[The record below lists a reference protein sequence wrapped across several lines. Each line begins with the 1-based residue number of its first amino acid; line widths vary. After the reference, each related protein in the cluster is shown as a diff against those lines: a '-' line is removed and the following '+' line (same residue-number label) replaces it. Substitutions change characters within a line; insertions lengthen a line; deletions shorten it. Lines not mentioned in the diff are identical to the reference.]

1 MKRLII
7 TIDGPAGAGK
17 TTVSRKLADRLNYK
31 YIDTGALYRGVA
43 FEAKLTGVSQ
53 DDDIGLKKLCSILK
67 LNFVKDKRGLRLLS
81 NNSDITDQIR
91 TPEISMMASA
101 VSARPVVRKYLLD
114 FQRNMGR
121 EKGVVFEGRDMGTV
135 VFPDADKKFYLDA
148 SQKVRAIRRY
158 GELESKTSQTVEEVE
173 SEMRLRDDND
183 SKREAAP
190 MKPADDALIVDS
202 TDLSVDDVVEMM
214 LDYINKKR
222 FNKINR
228 CFLTLSLLFIK
239 NAIF

>member
-1 MKRLII
+1 MKSLLI

-17 TTVSRKLADRLNYK
+17 TTVSRKLADHLNYK

-43 FEAKLTGVSQ
+43 FEARFARVTQ
-53 DDDIGLKKLCSILK
+53 DDDIGLENLCNTLN
-67 LNFVKDKRGLRLLS
+67 LNFVKDERGLRLLS
-81 NNSDITDQIR
+81 NHSDITDQIR

-114 FQRNMGR
+114 LQRNMGR

-158 GELESKTSQTVEEVE
+158 RELESKTFQTLEDVEREI
-173 SEMRLRDDND
+173 RLRDEND
-183 SKREAAP
+183 RKREIAP
-190 MKPADDALIVDS
+190 MKPADDALIIDS
-202 TDLSVDDVVEMM
+202 TDLSVDDIVEMM
-214 LDYINKKR
+214 LAYIGIGK
-222 FNKINR
+222 
-228 CFLTLSLLFIK
+228 
-239 NAIF
+239 

>member
-1 MKRLII
+1 MKRFLI

-17 TTVSRKLADRLNYK
+17 TTVSRELADRLNYK

-43 FEAKLTGVSQ
+43 FEAKFAGVSQ
-53 DDDIGLKKLCSILK
+53 YDDTGLENLCST
-67 LNFVKDKRGLRLLS
+67 LNLDFVKDERGLRLLS

-114 FQRNMGR
+114 LQRNLGR

-158 GELESKTSQTVEEVE
+158 RELESKTFQILEDVEKEIG
-173 SEMRLRDDND
+173 LRDEND
-183 SKREAAP
+183 RKREVAP
-190 MKPADDALIVDS
+190 MKPADDAVIIDS
-202 TDLSVDDVVEMM
+202 TDLSANDVVEMM
-214 LDYINKKR
+214 LDYILK
-222 FNKINR
+222 
-228 CFLTLSLLFIK
+228 
-239 NAIF
+239 

>member
-1 MKRLII
+1 MKSLLI

-17 TTVSRKLADRLNYK
+17 TSVSRELADRLNYK

-43 FEAKLTGVSQ
+43 LEARFAGVSQ
-53 DDDIGLKKLCSILK
+53 DDDTGLENLCSTLN
-67 LNFVKDKRGLRLLS
+67 LNFVKDERGLRLLS

-114 FQRNMGR
+114 LQRNLGR

-158 GELESKTSQTVEEVE
+158 RELESKTFQILEDVEKEIG
-173 SEMRLRDDND
+173 LRDEND
-183 SKREAAP
+183 RKREVAP
-190 MKPADDALIVDS
+190 MKPADDAVIIDS
-202 TDLSVDDVVEMM
+202 TDLSANDVVEMM
-214 LDYINKKR
+214 LDYIGMGK
-222 FNKINR
+222 
-228 CFLTLSLLFIK
+228 
-239 NAIF
+239 

>member
-1 MKRLII
+1 MKSLLI

-17 TTVSRKLADRLNYK
+17 TSVSRELADRLNYK

-43 FEAKLTGVSQ
+43 LEARFAGVGQ
-53 DDDIGLKKLCSILK
+53 DDDTGLENLCSTLN
-67 LNFVKDKRGLRLLS
+67 LNFIKDEKGLRLLS

-114 FQRNMGR
+114 LQRNMGR

-158 GELESKTSQTVEEVE
+158 RELESKTFQRLEDVEREI
-173 SEMRLRDDND
+173 SLRDEND
-183 SKREAAP
+183 GKREVAP
-190 MKPADDALIVDS
+190 MKPADDAVIVDS
-202 TDLSVDDVVEMM
+202 TDLSVNDVVEMM
-214 LDYINKKR
+214 LAYILK
-222 FNKINR
+222 
-228 CFLTLSLLFIK
+228 
-239 NAIF
+239 

>member
-1 MKRLII
+1 MKNLLI

-17 TTVSRKLADRLNYK
+17 TSVSRELADRLNYK

-43 FEAKLTGVSQ
+43 LEARFAGVGQ
-53 DDDIGLKKLCSILK
+53 DDDTGLENLCSTLN
-67 LNFVKDKRGLRLLS
+67 LNFVKDERGLRLLS

-114 FQRNMGR
+114 LQRNMGR

-135 VFPDADKKFYLDA
+135 VFPNADKKFYLDA

-158 GELESKTSQTVEEVE
+158 RELGSKTFQRLDDVEREI
-173 SEMRLRDDND
+173 SLRDEND
-183 SKREAAP
+183 GKREVAP
-190 MKPADDALIVDS
+190 MKPADDAVILDS
-202 TDLSVDDVVEMM
+202 TDLSVNDVVEMM
-214 LDYINKKR
+214 LAYILK
-222 FNKINR
+222 
-228 CFLTLSLLFIK
+228 
-239 NAIF
+239 

>member
-1 MKRLII
+1 MKRLLI

-17 TTVSRKLADRLNYK
+17 TTVSRELADRLNYK

-43 FEAKLTGVSQ
+43 LEARFAGVSQ
-53 DDDIGLKKLCSILK
+53 DDDTGLENLCSTLN
-67 LNFVKDKRGLRLLS
+67 LNFVKDERGLRLLS

-114 FQRNMGR
+114 LQRNMGR

-158 GELESKTSQTVEEVE
+158 RELGSKTFQRLEDVEREI
-173 SEMRLRDDND
+173 SLRDEND
-183 SKREAAP
+183 GKREVAP
-190 MKPADDALIVDS
+190 MKPADDAVIVDS
-202 TDLSVDDVVEMM
+202 TDLSVNDVVEMM
-214 LDYINKKR
+214 LDYILK
-222 FNKINR
+222 
-228 CFLTLSLLFIK
+228 
-239 NAIF
+239 

>member
-1 MKRLII
+1 MKSLLI

-17 TTVSRKLADRLNYK
+17 TSVSRELADRLNYK

-43 FEAKLTGVSQ
+43 LEARFAGVGQ
-53 DDDIGLKKLCSILK
+53 DDDTGLENLCSTLN
-67 LNFVKDKRGLRLLS
+67 LNFVKDERGLRLLS

-91 TPEISMMASA
+91 APEISMMASA

-114 FQRNMGR
+114 LQRNMGR

-158 GELESKTSQTVEEVE
+158 RELESKTFQTLEDVEREI
-173 SEMRLRDDND
+173 SLRDEND
-183 SKREAAP
+183 GTREVAP
-190 MKPADDALIVDS
+190 MKPADDVVIVDS
-202 TDLSVDDVVEMM
+202 TDLSINDVVEMM
-214 LDYINKKR
+214 LAYILK
-222 FNKINR
+222 
-228 CFLTLSLLFIK
+228 
-239 NAIF
+239 

>member
-1 MKRLII
+1 MKSLLI

-17 TTVSRKLADRLNYK
+17 TSVSRELADRLNYK

-43 FEAKLTGVSQ
+43 LEARFAGVSQ
-53 DDDIGLKKLCSILK
+53 DDDTGLENLCSTLS
-67 LNFVKDKRGLRLLS
+67 LNFVKDERGLRLLS

-114 FQRNMGR
+114 LQRNLGR

-158 GELESKTSQTVEEVE
+158 RELESKTFQTLEDVEREI
-173 SEMRLRDDND
+173 SLRDEND
-183 SKREAAP
+183 GKREVAP
-190 MKPADDALIVDS
+190 MKPADDAVIVDS
-202 TDLSVDDVVEMM
+202 TDLSVNDVVEMM
-214 LDYINKKR
+214 LAYILK
-222 FNKINR
+222 
-228 CFLTLSLLFIK
+228 
-239 NAIF
+239 

>member
-1 MKRLII
+1 MKSLLI

-17 TTVSRKLADRLNYK
+17 TSVSRELADRLNYK

-43 FEAKLTGVSQ
+43 LEARFAGVSQ
-53 DDDIGLKKLCSILK
+53 DDDTGLENLCSTLS
-67 LNFVKDKRGLRLLS
+67 LNFVKDERGLRLLS

-114 FQRNMGR
+114 LQRNMGR

-158 GELESKTSQTVEEVE
+158 RELESKTFQTLEDVEREI
-173 SEMRLRDDND
+173 SLRDEND
-183 SKREAAP
+183 GKREVAP
-190 MKPADDALIVDS
+190 MKPADDAVIVDS
-202 TDLSVDDVVEMM
+202 TDLSVNDVVEMM
-214 LDYINKKR
+214 LAYILK
-222 FNKINR
+222 
-228 CFLTLSLLFIK
+228 
-239 NAIF
+239 

>member
-1 MKRLII
+1 MKNLLI

-17 TTVSRKLADRLNYK
+17 TSVSRELADRLNYK

-43 FEAKLTGVSQ
+43 LEARFVGVGQ
-53 DDDIGLKKLCSILK
+53 DDDTGLENLCSTLN
-67 LNFVKDKRGLRLLS
+67 LNFVKDERGLRLLS

-114 FQRNMGR
+114 LQRNMGR

-135 VFPDADKKFYLDA
+135 VFPNADKKFYLDA

-158 GELESKTSQTVEEVE
+158 RELESKTFQTLEDVEREI
-173 SEMRLRDDND
+173 SLRDEND
-183 SKREAAP
+183 GKREVAP
-190 MKPADDALIVDS
+190 MKPADDAVIVDS
-202 TDLSVDDVVEMM
+202 TDLSVNDVVEMM
-214 LDYINKKR
+214 LSYIGMGK
-222 FNKINR
+222 
-228 CFLTLSLLFIK
+228 
-239 NAIF
+239 

>member
-1 MKRLII
+1 MKNLLI

-17 TTVSRKLADRLNYK
+17 TSVSRELADRLNYK

-43 FEAKLTGVSQ
+43 LEARFAGVGQ
-53 DDDIGLKKLCSILK
+53 DDDTGLENLCSTLN
-67 LNFVKDKRGLRLLS
+67 LNFVKDERGLRLLS

-114 FQRNMGR
+114 LQRNMGR

-135 VFPDADKKFYLDA
+135 VFPNADKKFYLDA

-158 GELESKTSQTVEEVE
+158 RELGSKTFQRLDDVEREI
-173 SEMRLRDDND
+173 SLRDEND
-183 SKREAAP
+183 GKREVAP
-190 MKPADDALIVDS
+190 MKPADDAVILDS
-202 TDLSVDDVVEMM
+202 TDLSVNDVVEMM
-214 LDYINKKR
+214 LSYIGMGK
-222 FNKINR
+222 
-228 CFLTLSLLFIK
+228 
-239 NAIF
+239 

>member
-17 TTVSRKLADRLNYK
+17 TTVSRELADRLNYK
-31 YIDTGALYRGVA
+31 YIDTGSLYRGVA
-43 FEAKLTGVSQ
+43 FEARFAGVSQ
-53 DDDIGLKKLCSILK
+53 DDDIGLENLCSTLN
-67 LNFVKDKRGLRLLS
+67 LNFVKNERGLRLLS

-91 TPEISMMASA
+91 TPEISMLASA

-114 FQRNMGR
+114 LQRNMGR

-158 GELESKTSQTVEEVE
+158 RELESKTSQTLEEVE
-173 SEMRLRDDND
+173 REIGLRDEND
-183 SKREAAP
+183 RKRETAP
-190 MKPADDALIVDS
+190 MKPADDSVIVDS
-202 TDLSVDDVVEMM
+202 TDLSVDGVVEMM
-214 LDYINKKR
+214 LSYILK
-222 FNKINR
+222 
-228 CFLTLSLLFIK
+228 
-239 NAIF
+239 